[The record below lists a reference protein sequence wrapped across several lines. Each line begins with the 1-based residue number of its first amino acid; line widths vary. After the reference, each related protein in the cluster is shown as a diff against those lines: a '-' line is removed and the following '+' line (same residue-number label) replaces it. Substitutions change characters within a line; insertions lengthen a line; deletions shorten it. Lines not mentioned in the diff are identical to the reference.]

1 MIMNTNYDKYWEQ
14 HQANNQTVNNQTV
27 NNQIV
32 NNENNQNNQMTNMK
46 FDYFGLVALILS
58 TLNGGFATIFSMW
71 IIFAAT
77 FTSSRPYDDG
87 RIIMWLSTGLMFI
100 LWVIV
105 MVSLFTG
112 KRRAMGLSVA
122 AAIVTFLDLIFHMLV
137 LVVIR

>member
-1 MIMNTNYDKYWEQ
+1 MIMNTNYDRYWEQ

-27 NNQIV
+27 NIANNQ
-32 NNENNQNNQMTNMK
+32 NNQNNQMANIK
-46 FDYFGLVALILS
+46 FDYLGLVALILS

-71 IIFAAT
+71 LIFAAT
-77 FTSSRPYDDG
+77 FSSSRPYDDG
-87 RIIMWLSTGLMFI
+87 RIVMWLSTGLMFI

-122 AAIVTFLDLIFHMLV
+122 AAIVIFLDLIFHMIV

>member
-27 NNQIV
+27 NIA
-32 NNENNQNNQMTNMK
+32 NNQNNQMTNMK
-46 FDYFGLVALILS
+46 FDYLGLVALILS
-58 TLNGGFATIFSMW
+58 TLNGGFVTIFSMW
-71 IIFAAT
+71 LIFAAT

-87 RIIMWLSTGLMFI
+87 RIVMWLSTGLMFI

-122 AAIVTFLDLIFHMLV
+122 AAIVIFLDLIFHMLV

>member
-27 NNQIV
+27 NIA
-32 NNENNQNNQMTNMK
+32 NNQNNQMTNMK
-46 FDYFGLVALILS
+46 FDYLGLVALILS
-58 TLNGGFATIFSMW
+58 TLNGGFVTIFSMW
-71 IIFAAT
+71 LIFAAT

-87 RIIMWLSTGLMFI
+87 RIVMWLSTGLMFI

-105 MVSLFTG
+105 MISLFTG

-122 AAIVTFLDLIFHMLV
+122 AAIVIFLDLIFHMLV